1 MTTNDE
7 GKPAL
12 VVVDSSEFDQ
22 QQHEAALKRANAIV
36 DWLLAHPKVARP
48 FLSAEFKRAFPDVTR
63 ADVKLAL
70 DEVARI
76 AAT

>member
-1 MTTNDE
+1 MTDHHIPTLAAV
-7 GKPAL
+7 GSA
-12 VVVDSSEFDQ
+12 EFERQ
-22 QQHEAALKRANAIV
+22 QQEAAMKRANAII
-36 DWLLAHPKVARP
+36 DWMLAHPKVARP
-48 FLSAEFKRAFPDVTR
+48 FLSAEFKRAFPDVSR